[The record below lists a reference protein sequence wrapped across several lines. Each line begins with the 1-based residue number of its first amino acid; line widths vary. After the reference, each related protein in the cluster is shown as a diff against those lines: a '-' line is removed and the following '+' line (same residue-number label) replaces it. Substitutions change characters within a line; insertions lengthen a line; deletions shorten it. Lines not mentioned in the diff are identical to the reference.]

1 MKVHVIIIAIF
12 MALMTFV
19 HRDATSM
26 DLKQFQW
33 KHRLLLIF
41 AMDENDPPF
50 KKLKDEIIAQKAEVE
65 NRDLL
70 VFEIFERGLSRMNTT
85 PLDPVN
91 VHSIRKHYAIPQSA
105 FKVIL
110 IGKDGGIKLKK
121 DDTAN
126 LELIFERID
135 AMPMRKNEMLMGK

>member
-1 MKVHVIIIAIF
+1 

-19 HRDATSM
+19 PRDATSM

-50 KKLKDEIIAQKAEVE
+50 KKLQDEIIAQKAEVE

-70 VFEIFERGLSRMNTT
+70 VFEFFERGLSRMNTT
-85 PLDPVN
+85 PLDSVE
-91 VHSIRKHYAIPQSA
+91 VHSIRKHYKIPQSA

-110 IGKDGGIKLKK
+110 IGKDGGVKLKQ
-121 DDTAN
+121 DDTVS
-126 LELIFERID
+126 LEVIFERID
-135 AMPMRKNEMLMGK
+135 AMPMRKNEILMGK

>member
-1 MKVHVIIIAIF
+1 
-12 MALMTFV
+12 
-19 HRDATSM
+19 M

-50 KKLKDEIIAQKAEVE
+50 KKLQDEIIAQKAEVE
-65 NRDLL
+65 DRDLL
-70 VFEIFERGLSRMNTT
+70 VFEIVRRGLSRMNTT
-85 PLDPVN
+85 SLDPVT
-91 VHSIRKHYAIPQSA
+91 VDSIRKYYSVPQST

-110 IGKDGGIKLKK
+110 VGKDGGVKL
-121 DDTAN
+121 TQYGMAN
-126 LELIFERID
+126 LEEIFERID

>member
-1 MKVHVIIIAIF
+1 
-12 MALMTFV
+12 MALMTFLQ
-19 HRDATSM
+19 RDATSM

-41 AMDENDPPF
+41 AMDENDPHF

-70 VFEIFERGLSRMNTT
+70 VFEIFERGLSRINTT

-91 VHSIRKHYAIPQSA
+91 VHSIRKHYAVPQSA

-110 IGKDGGIKLKK
+110 IGKDGGIKLKQ

-126 LELIFERID
+126 LKAIFKRVD
-135 AMPMRKNEMLMGK
+135 SMPMRKNEILMGK

>member
-1 MKVHVIIIAIF
+1 

-19 HRDATSM
+19 PRDATSM

-50 KKLKDEIIAQKAEVE
+50 KKLQDEIIAQKAEVE

-70 VFEIFERGLSRMNTT
+70 VFEFFERGLSRMNTT
-85 PLDPVN
+85 PLDSVE
-91 VHSIRKHYAIPQSA
+91 VHSIRKHYEIPQSA

-110 IGKDGGIKLKK
+110 IGKDGGVKLKQ
-121 DDTAN
+121 DDTVS
-126 LELIFERID
+126 LEVIFERID
-135 AMPMRKNEMLMGK
+135 AMPMRKNEILMGK